1 LLSDRLAIRQVL
13 GSIDDSDQGSNLWA
27 VHCNVGKD
35 TGSVRRTHQVLD
47 LGCHCSYTHQR

>member
-47 LGCHCSYTHQR
+47 LG